1 MATPATKKS
10 PSVQTLN
17 CSICKA
23 VVTAE
28 TYAGHIAEKHSADT
42 PRPMSPSVQQKS
54 GTFVGRTQDAGGPIL
69 SAKFWREGVSIK
81 GVVLNSFRTEN
92 GDCYV
97 IDLDE
102 PSEFDRRLT
111 HPPLEKVET
120 LKKVSVGALK
130 GFGMALQS
138 CGIPSAKLLPGDA
151 VTITCT
157 GTSPTR
163 KGNDQIN
170 FEVIVA
176 REKF

>member
-1 MATPATKKS
+1 MATAAKKA
-10 PSVQTLN
+10 VATLN
-17 CSICKA
+17 CSICKLE
-23 VVTAE
+23 VTAE
-28 TYAGHIAEKHSADT
+28 TYAAHIQEKHSANM
-42 PRPMSPSVQQKS
+42 PRPMTPSVQQKS
-54 GTFVGRTQDAGGPIL
+54 GTFVGKTEDAGGPIL
-69 SAKFWREGVSIK
+69 GSKFWKIGSSIK
-81 GVVLNSFRTEN
+81 GIVLNSFRTEN

-97 IDLDE
+97 IKLESPMDI
-102 PSEFDRRLT
+102 DRRLT
-111 HPPLEKVET
+111 SPAFERTDT
-120 LKKVSVGALK
+120 LDKVSVGALK

-176 REKF
+176 RERF